1 MIQLMRLQVLKVSF
15 VNEPCQDQGGI
26 SREFFTQIA
35 RDILSEGLGLFSKGN
50 TEEFSYVVDAQSNEI
65 KDYQRLYQFFGKLIG
80 KALFD
85 HIPVNLCLNR

>member
-1 MIQLMRLQVLKVSF
+1 MGTNAFQVLKVNF

-35 RDILSEGLGLFSKGN
+35 KDILSEGIGLFSKGN
-50 TEEFSYVVDAQSNEI
+50 TEEFSYIVAPLSYEI
-65 KDYQRLYQFFGKLIG
+65 KDHQKLFAFFGKLIG